1 MTSNS
6 PSTCADTVVLTLDAS
21 FTQRSPTP
29 ALYLI
34 VVAGVAFSL
43 LWTSAFIAG
52 KVGLDHAGPLSLLSV
67 RFLLAGALLGGLCR
81 LLGQKLQLQ
90 HGLFHLLMPGLLS
103 HGVYLGLAFIGMRT
117 TPAGL
122 TTLLVST
129 TPLLTAALAVPLLRE
144 PASLRKFVGLLLGVI
159 GVSVVVSQRAKLTM
173 PDGFGLSCIALGTV
187 VLSFGNIL
195 MKRVT
200 QHDLLP
206 VIGAQLFASG
216 LLLLPFA
223 WSLEGLRLQWD
234 WPLLASLGYLAIVVS
249 IGASMLWIWLL
260 KHGAASSVS
269 SFHLLN
275 PLFGAVLA
283 STFLAEPLYV
293 SDALGAVPIIAG
305 IALVYLKRA

>member
-1 MTSNS
+1 MTSHT
-6 PSTCADTVVLTLDAS
+6 PAACADPAAFHADVSSSRAAS
-21 FTQRSPTP
+21 APGVWQ
-29 ALYLI
+29 I
-34 VVAGVAFSL
+34 VAAGVAFSL
-43 LWTSAFIAG
+43 LWTSAFVAG
-52 KVGLDHAGPLSLLSV
+52 KVGLAHAGALSLLAV
-67 RFLLAGALLGGLCR
+67 RFLLAGLLLGGLCR

-90 HGLFHLLMPGLLS
+90 HGWLHVLLPGLLS
-103 HGVYLGLAFIGMRT
+103 HGIYLGLAFTGMRS

-129 TPLLTAALAVPLLRE
+129 TPLLTAALAVPLLGE
-144 PASLRKFVGLLLGVI
+144 AASVRKFVGLLLGLL
-159 GVSVVVSQRAKLTM
+159 GVGIVVSQRAKLAM

-223 WSLEGLRLQWD
+223 WSLEGMRLQWA

-249 IGASMLWIWLL
+249 IGASLLWIWLL
-260 KHGAASSVS
+260 KHGAASSAS

-275 PLFGAVLA
+275 PLFGALLA
-283 STFLAEPLYV
+283 STFLAEPLYL
-293 SDALGAVPIIAG
+293 SDALGALPIVAG